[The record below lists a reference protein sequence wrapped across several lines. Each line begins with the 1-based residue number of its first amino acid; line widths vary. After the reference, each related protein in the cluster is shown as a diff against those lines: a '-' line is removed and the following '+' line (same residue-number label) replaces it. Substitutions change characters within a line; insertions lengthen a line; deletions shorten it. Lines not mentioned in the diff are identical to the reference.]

1 MRNDREHHEQ
11 KALFF
16 WARLQRNKYPELE
29 AMYAI
34 PNGGDRNRIVG
45 AKLKAEGVKAGVP
58 DICLPV
64 ARHGFSALYIEM
76 KAPADASGK
85 GRGGLQDNQ
94 REWLERLRSYGN
106 KSVVCYGFEE
116 AKNEIQS
123 YLS

>member
-1 MRNDREHHEQ
+1 MGRDREHHEQ
-11 KALFF
+11 KALFI
-16 WARLQRNKYPELE
+16 WARLQRKKFPELD

-64 ARHGFSALYIEM
+64 SRRGYNALYIEM

-85 GRGGLQDNQ
+85 GKGRVRKNQ
-94 REWLERLRSYGN
+94 LEWLERLRSHGN
-106 KSVVCYGFEE
+106 MAVVCLGFDE
-116 AKNEIQS
+116 AKQQIEW

>member
-1 MRNDREHHEQ
+1 MGRDREHHEQ
-11 KALFF
+11 KALFI
-16 WARLQRNKYPELE
+16 WARLQRKKFPELD

-64 ARHGFSALYIEM
+64 SRRGYNALYIEM

-85 GRGGLQDNQ
+85 GKGRVRKNQ
-94 REWLERLRSYGN
+94 LEWLERLRSHGN
-106 KSVVCYGFEE
+106 LAVVCLGFDE
-116 AKNEIQS
+116 ANQQIVW